1 MWVCGV
7 FWVFLKLL
15 DLFSLS
21 VISYLKTRVL
31 VIHRRL
37 QLLDGE
43 YEVSMQGME
52 DSPISKK
59 RATWE
64 TILDGKVEGLCGFLS
79 VLCLKSAVCNRGA
92 RDFLLPQRLPPFETF
107 SQGPTLQFI
116 LRWTGDTSGKSSAP
130 VAKPLATRNSDG
142 PGPMETRTSN
152 HRAALMSKSIKSLLQ
167 DRDITVFCVQLKA
180 AFNIFWSLLR
190 KKEHVQPDFFSVGD

>member
-1 MWVCGV
+1 M
-7 FWVFLKLL
+7 
-15 DLFSLS
+15 
-21 VISYLKTRVL
+21 L

-79 VLCLKSAVCNRGA
+79 VLCLKSAVCNLGSSGFPSPA
-92 RDFLLPQRLPPFETF
+92 EAATF
-107 SQGPTLQFI
+107 
-116 LRWTGDTSGKSSAP
+116 
-130 VAKPLATRNSDG
+130 
-142 PGPMETRTSN
+142 
-152 HRAALMSKSIKSLLQ
+152 
-167 DRDITVFCVQLKA
+167 
-180 AFNIFWSLLR
+180 
-190 KKEHVQPDFFSVGD
+190 